1 MSDDRGIFKTDYP
14 RKILF
19 TKVLRLKLTG
29 SDHTLEIP
37 QDIADG
43 LSFYLSRSVFW
54 DGVDCANIVAEEAK
68 CGSVLSTQA
77 MEARTWMLDALREA
91 KNV

>member
-1 MSDDRGIFKTDYP
+1 V
-14 RKILF
+14 KISNI
-19 TKVLRLKLTG
+19 TIN
-29 SDHTLEIP
+29 IP

-68 CGSVLSTQA
+68 CGSVLSTKA
-77 MEARTWMLDALREA
+77 MEARVWMLNAMREA
-91 KNV
+91 NENAGNQPRRI